1 MRNVLAALGETGRR
15 AERLVAGSPL
25 ARGLLRRYVAGPDAA
40 DAVVAAGELAAAGL
54 PVTIEYLGECAAAG
68 GGPRPAGAA
77 DRGAGGARA
86 TGAAAVRRRAERTV
100 AEYLRLLDLL
110 AARGLAR
117 GADLLVD
124 AGALG
129 LPADERRALDGAARL
144 CAAARDAGAT
154 VTLDLAEG
162 RVPAERLI
170 ALHAELIKEHP
181 DAGVT
186 VPACLRAAE
195 EHCRLLTDRR
205 VRLRKGV
212 PGGPADLV
220 HRGGHAV
227 DRSFVRCLRVL
238 MAGRGHVTVATHDGR
253 MIEIASVLATL
264 NEREPGDCEF
274 ELPYGVRAAEQRR
287 LRGLGA
293 AVRVHVPYGT
303 AWYGYLLR
311 RL

>member
-1 MRNVLAALGETGRR
+1 MRNVLAALSRQETGRYV
-15 AERLVAGSPL
+15 ERLVAGSPL
-25 ARGLLRRYVAGPDAA
+25 AHRLLRRYVPGPDAA
-40 DAVVAAGELAAAGL
+40 AAVRATAALAAEGL
-54 PVTIEYLGECAAAG
+54 PVTIEYLGEPDAFGRDPRAPRRTD
-68 GGPRPAGAA
+68 GPE
-77 DRGAGGARA
+77 
-86 TGAAAVRRRAERTV
+86 AVRRRAEHTV
-100 AEYLRLLDLL
+100 AEYLRLLDRL

-117 GADLLVD
+117 GADLTVD

-129 LPADERRALDGAARL
+129 LPADERRALDAAARL

-154 VTLDLAEG
+154 VTLDLAEE
-162 RVPAERLI
+162 RVPAGRLI
-170 ALHAELIKEHP
+170 ALHAELGREHP

-205 VRLRKGV
+205 VRLRKGL
-212 PGGPADLV
+212 PGAAARDGAALAY
-220 HRGGHAV
+220 RTGHGI

-238 MAGRGHVTVATHDGR
+238 MAGRGHVAVATHDGR
-253 MIEIASVLATL
+253 MLEIASVLATL

-274 ELPYGVRAAEQRR
+274 QLPYGVRAAEQRR

>member
-1 MRNVLAALGETGRR
+1 M
-15 AERLVAGSPL
+15 
-25 ARGLLRRYVAGPDAA
+25 
-40 DAVVAAGELAAAGL
+40 
-54 PVTIEYLGECAAAG
+54 
-68 GGPRPAGAA
+68 
-77 DRGAGGARA
+77 
-86 TGAAAVRRRAERTV
+86 
-100 AEYLRLLDLL
+100 
-110 AARGLAR
+110 
-117 GADLLVD
+117 
-124 AGALG
+124 
-129 LPADERRALDGAARL
+129 
-144 CAAARDAGAT
+144 
-154 VTLDLAEG
+154 
-162 RVPAERLI
+162 
-170 ALHAELIKEHP
+170 
-181 DAGVT
+181 
-186 VPACLRAAE
+186 
-195 EHCRLLTDRR
+195 
-205 VRLRKGV
+205 
-212 PGGPADLV
+212 

>member
-1 MRNVLAALGETGRR
+1 MRNVLAALSRQETGRYV
-15 AERLVAGSPL
+15 ERLVAGSPL
-25 ARGLLRRYVAGPDAA
+25 AHRLLRRYVPGPDAA
-40 DAVVAAGELAAAGL
+40 AAVRATAALAAEGL
-54 PVTIEYLGECAAAG
+54 PVTIEYLGEPDAFGRDPRAPRRTD
-68 GGPRPAGAA
+68 GPE
-77 DRGAGGARA
+77 
-86 TGAAAVRRRAERTV
+86 AVRRRAEHTV
-100 AEYLRLLDLL
+100 AEYLRLLDRL

-117 GADLLVD
+117 GADLTVD

-264 NEREPGDCEF
+264 NEREPGDCES